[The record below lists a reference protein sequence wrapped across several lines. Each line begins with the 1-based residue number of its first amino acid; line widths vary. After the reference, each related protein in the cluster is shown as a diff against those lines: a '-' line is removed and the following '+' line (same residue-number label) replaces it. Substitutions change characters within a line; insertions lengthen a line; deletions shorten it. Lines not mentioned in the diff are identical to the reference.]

1 MESERTMFGKRITI
15 FKLMGFEVRI
25 DASWLIVVFL
35 VVWTLAKGYFPYQTP
50 ELSSG
55 TYWWMAIAGAAGLF
69 ASIIIHEFAHSII
82 ARREG
87 IPMQGITLFIF
98 GGVAEM
104 SEEPPTARTEFRMA
118 VAGPILSVAIGG
130 CCYAVYLLGTR
141 WQWSTAILAVLA
153 YLAFINLLLA
163 AFNMLPAFP
172 LDGGRVLRAYLWN
185 RNSNLR
191 TATRK
196 VSQLGAAFGTGF
208 ILLGLLSLLTGNP
221 VMGLWWFLIGLFL
234 RGAAQTS
241 YQQLEIRR
249 ALSGVPIS
257 RFMKKDPVT
266 VPPSLSLQDLVDN
279 YVYEHYHDMYP
290 VVEGPQIIGCVNTRA
305 LKGAPRNEW
314 RHTTVGEV
322 AELCTEENT
331 IPPEMDAINVLAR
344 MTRTGKNRLLVAED
358 GRLLGVVTLKDLLS
372 FLALKIDLEGD
383 LEPPLNHSGK
393 T

>member
-1 MESERTMFGKRITI
+1 
-15 FKLMGFEVRI
+15 
-25 DASWLIVVFL
+25 
-35 VVWTLAKGYFPYQTP
+35 
-50 ELSSG
+50 
-55 TYWWMAIAGAAGLF
+55 
-69 ASIIIHEFAHSII
+69 
-82 ARREG
+82 
-87 IPMQGITLFIF
+87 
-98 GGVAEM
+98 
-104 SEEPPTARTEFRMA
+104 
-118 VAGPILSVAIGG
+118 
-130 CCYAVYLLGTR
+130 
-141 WQWSTAILAVLA
+141 
-153 YLAFINLLLA
+153 
-163 AFNMLPAFP
+163 
-172 LDGGRVLRAYLWN
+172 
-185 RNSNLR
+185 
-191 TATRK
+191 
-196 VSQLGAAFGTGF
+196 
-208 ILLGLLSLLTGNP
+208 
-221 VMGLWWFLIGLFL
+221 MGLWWFLIGLFL

-249 ALSGVPIS
+249 ALSGMPIS

-290 VVEGPQIIGCVNTRA
+290 VVEGTQIIGCVNTRA